1 MAHGRPL
8 VGGFSARLSPSLSTA
23 YHNDRGLA
31 ALFDLSAG
39 SIGAD
44 SLPADLG
51 PDLARS
57 GILHVVVNIDTLTLP
72 LREALSERGLRLIAE
87 AGTRQLY
94 EVVR

>member
-94 EVVR
+94 KVVR